1 MSAASNAATDPGY
14 APPGFTRSRVT
25 GSLAIAVVL
34 HVLVLG
40 SYFFLGSSKKPAAAA
55 VPAKPTTE
63 IAGTV
68 DSKTDPKA
76 KADPLTENKKPS
88 VKAETSAEKKVDPKN
103 TDVAKPGEIPKQPDS
118 SLDDLF
124 KK

>member
-1 MSAASNAATDPGY
+1 MSTSSNIAADPGY

-25 GSLAIAVVL
+25 GSLVIAVVL
-34 HVLVLG
+34 HLLVLG
-40 SYFFLGSSKKPAAAA
+40 SYFFLGSSKKPVAAA
-55 VPAKPTTE
+55 VPSKPATE

-68 DSKTDPKA
+68 DLKTDPKG
-76 KADPLTENKKPS
+76 KTDPLAENKKPA
-88 VKAETSAEKKVDPKN
+88 VKPETSTERKVDPKN

-118 SLDDLF
+118 GLDDLF